1 MEPLSQR
8 LPDNCININ
17 NPSQAKEED
26 PEGIWATLA
35 LLISG
40 AMFLLDNA
48 VLCLQ
53 YLLGTRKAQTQALN
67 GQDKQPEPDELGVV
81 MFVGGIWFVMSSY
94 TLRLLLVRG

>member
-1 MEPLSQR
+1 
-8 LPDNCININ
+8 
-17 NPSQAKEED
+17 
-26 PEGIWATLA
+26 
-35 LLISG
+35 
-40 AMFLLDNA
+40 MFLLNNA

-53 YLLGTRKAQTQALN
+53 YLLGTRTAQTQGPN